1 MTGNVD
7 PGSTSTK
14 HKKVAETTLAEAQAS
29 GKGLI
34 TGKGWF
40 TGCAPMTAGAWS
52 SSLVLPVSRPSFCS
66 AAPASCSGH

>member
-1 MTGNVD
+1 MSGNLD

-14 HKKVAETTLAEAQAS
+14 SKKIAETVLAEAQAS

-40 TGCAPMTAGAWS
+40 TGCAPATAGAWS
-52 SSLVLPVSRPSFCS
+52 TSLILPVSS
-66 AAPASCSGH
+66 